1 MNTEFAKV
9 PKYFKRAPGEV
20 EERLLPRSQWNVKP
34 KKAGII
40 DLFGLKAQ
48 SIDVWTSDYELEDKD
63 LYTISSISVMIE
75 LPERTESLDYFYRE
89 FYAYYKPTL
98 DMVTRNSLG
107 QECDQWLADHKS
119 YRILMSLPQKR
130 QFTLEQMKK
139 MALIV

>member
-1 MNTEFAKV
+1 K
-9 PKYFKRAPGEV
+9 
-20 EERLLPRSQWNVKP
+20 KP
-34 KKAGII
+34 GII

-63 LYTISSISVMIE
+63 LYAISSISVMIE

-119 YRILMSLPQKR
+119 CGILMSLPQKR

-139 MALIV
+139 MDLIV